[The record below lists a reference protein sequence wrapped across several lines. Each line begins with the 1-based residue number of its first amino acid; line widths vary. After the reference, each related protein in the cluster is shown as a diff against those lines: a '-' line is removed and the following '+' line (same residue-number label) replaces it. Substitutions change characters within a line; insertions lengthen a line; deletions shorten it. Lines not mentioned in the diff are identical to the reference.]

1 MADDHR
7 QALLVLRSQAGDREA
22 LDELLASI
30 QEPLFGYLRRLT
42 GDPEL
47 AKDILQEVFL
57 LIWRKLRWL
66 REPELFRPWCYR
78 IASRAAF
85 RILRRERRWTSLD
98 DAPLPELSEVPEEAA
113 SSDLLTHLPDLLDRV
128 SPASR
133 AVLVLHYL
141 QELTLPEV
149 ADVLDLSLGTTK
161 SRLAYG
167 LATLRKNIQSIVS

>member
-1 MADDHR
+1 MTGERR
-7 QALLVLRSQAGDREA
+7 QALLVLRSQAGDQEA
-22 LDELLASI
+22 FGELLSSI

-42 GDPEL
+42 GDAEL

-66 REPELFRPWCYR
+66 RQPELFRPWCYR

-85 RILRRERRWTSLD
+85 RLLRREQRWSKLD
-98 DAPLPELSEVPEEAA
+98 DVPPPEPSELPQEA
-113 SSDLLTHLPDLLDRV
+113 SSDLLTHLPELLDRV

-141 QELTLPEV
+141 QEMSLQEV
-149 ADVLDLSLGTTK
+149 ADILGLSLGTAK

-167 LATLRKNIQSIVS
+167 LATLRKNIQPLIS